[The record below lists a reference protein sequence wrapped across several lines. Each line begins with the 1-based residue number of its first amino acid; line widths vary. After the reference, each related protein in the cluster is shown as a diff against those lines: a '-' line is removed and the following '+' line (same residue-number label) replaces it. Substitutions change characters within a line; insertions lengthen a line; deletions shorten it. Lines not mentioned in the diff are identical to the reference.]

1 VLLVNLITLM
11 RELTALIALLSV
23 LEGQQQIPF
32 GNDRQEKQGQQQMQ
46 EQRQKQ
52 IPCGNDRQ
60 KGKSKDN
67 GKSNGRFASG
77 RTGRKTRVS

>member
-46 EQRQKQ
+46 EQRQSRF
-52 IPCGNDRQ
+52 PAGMTDR
-60 KGKSKDN
+60 KAK
-67 GKSNGRFASG
+67 A
-77 RTGRKTRVS
+77 RTTARAMGDSRRE